1 MFNLAVLALFFV
13 LCFSY
18 DHKHIGRVCFLAYSI
33 YVLFIVDLSG
43 EYFYHI
49 TALMNTVVAY
59 AVYGRYRLF
68 SILSFLFIPV
78 CFVGYV
84 MYSNYHAPVLYDTLA
99 VIITI
104 LQVLLL
110 GARVMKNAV
119 TVKGIRGRAL
129 VRIVNFDSFKQNH
142 ELSLYEK
149 EALR

>member
-1 MFNLAVLALFFV
+1 M
-13 LCFSY
+13 
-18 DHKHIGRVCFLAYSI
+18 
-33 YVLFIVDLSG
+33 LFIVDLSG